1 MRFNEFQLTEDDIR
15 LKIKEQ
21 YPHLTDE
28 QIDEALPAIVGA
40 IGGAVAKGAMAAGRV
55 GAKMGT
61 QAAKG
66 LGKGLAKGAKAVG
79 KMAGNMAKKGAGAVK
94 DKMLNKIQQKAA
106 GQAMNKLL
114 KPGTTIPMPTQDGSE
129 EEFEIQ
135 KEQGK
140 EITLKPKQNPKPGQP
155 IATVHNK
162 KDLEP
167 ILKQIATGQ
176 V

>member
-40 IGGAVAKGAMAAGRV
+40 VGGAVARGAMAAGRV

-61 QAAKG
+61 QAAKAI
-66 LGKGLAKGAKAVG
+66 GKGMAKGAKAVG
-79 KMAGNMAKKGAGAVK
+79 RAAGNMAKQTAGNVK
-94 DKMLNKIQQKAA
+94 NKVLNKIQQKAA

-114 KPGTTIPMPTQDGSE
+114 KPGTTIPMPTKDGE

-135 KEQGK
+135 KAQGK
-140 EITLKPKQNPKPGQP
+140 EITLKPKKNPKPGDP
-155 IATVHNK
+155 IATVHDK

>member
-1 MRFNEFQLTEDDIR
+1 MRFQEFQITEDDLR
-15 LKIKEQ
+15 RKIKEQ
-21 YPHLTDE
+21 YPHLTEE

-40 IGGAVAKGAMAAGRV
+40 VGGAVARGAMAAGRV

-61 QAAKG
+61 QAAKAVG
-66 LGKGLAKGAKAVG
+66 QGMAKGAKAVG

-94 DKMLNKIQQKAA
+94 NKVLNKIQQKAA

-114 KPGTTIPMPTQDGSE
+114 KPGTTIPMPTKDGE

-135 KEQGK
+135 KAQGK
-140 EITLKPKQNPKPGQP
+140 EITLKPKQSPKPGDP

>member
-40 IGGAVAKGAMAAGRV
+40 IGGAVAKGA
-55 GAKMGT
+55 
-61 QAAKG
+61 
-66 LGKGLAKGAKAVG
+66 KAVG
-79 KMAGNMAKKGAGAVK
+79 KMAGYMAKKGAGAVK

-135 KEQGK
+135 KAQGK

-162 KDLEP
+162 KDLQP

>member
-1 MRFNEFQLTEDDIR
+1 
-15 LKIKEQ
+15 
-21 YPHLTDE
+21 
-28 QIDEALPAIVGA
+28 
-40 IGGAVAKGAMAAGRV
+40 
-55 GAKMGT
+55 
-61 QAAKG
+61 
-66 LGKGLAKGAKAVG
+66 
-79 KMAGNMAKKGAGAVK
+79 MAGNMAKKGAGAVK

-135 KEQGK
+135 KAQGK